1 MRFSMEFKF
10 RAVDHRPHPPLF
22 NSSAPPF
29 SAQHFLP
36 PMNFM
41 PDTRPIPSNGLPFG
55 DFRYY
60 PGPTCDP
67 VGRLNTASVLEF
79 GRERASD
86 DIILSEIARRRE
98 LEMVLRRDIM
108 LLEQE
113 FDMRRDTTSKGL
125 VRLGETQYSN
135 HRFPMVDS
143 FHERLT
149 VFEAVPLVK
158 PLDNI
163 GLNIDTT
170 PAAPEKDKLIVLAK
184 PNPNDF
190 GAKRKATTPP
200 ALDENEEQPP
210 FGMKKKPKEEWS
222 CALCQVT
229 ATNEKNLNQHLQ
241 SKKHKAREARLLP
254 KKNGNC
260 SINVPLKKT
269 GNPSKPPMKCTETS
283 SALEVKADE
292 TASTLELPD
301 CVVLEVKAEV
311 EEKPLELNET
321 AENLES
327 TLQPPIPEVANE
339 GEIIETVQTDEKAVK
354 EKKNK
359 PKNFQ
364 FWCEMCQ
371 VGCYSLKVM
380 DDHQQGKKHKN
391 KLCFYKPKE
400 TCVVDLT
407 TNVSFVEKQDPISEI
422 QAKEMFQVPK
432 VENQAGRP

>member
-1 MRFSMEFKF
+1 MPLRTVYTHTHTVPWLVALLFIQETLLRFLILSMRFSMEFKF

-163 GLNIDTT
+163 GLNIDTP
-170 PAAPEKDKLIVLAK
+170 PAAPEKEKLIVLLIGFK
-184 PNPNDF
+184 
-190 GAKRKATTPP
+190 G
-200 ALDENEEQPP
+200 
-210 FGMKKKPKEEWS
+210 GMRRRR
-222 CALCQVT
+222 
-229 ATNEKNLNQHLQ
+229 H
-241 SKKHKAREARLLP
+241 
-254 KKNGNC
+254 
-260 SINVPLKKT
+260 
-269 GNPSKPPMKCTETS
+269 
-283 SALEVKADE
+283 
-292 TASTLELPD
+292 
-301 CVVLEVKAEV
+301 
-311 EEKPLELNET
+311 
-321 AENLES
+321 
-327 TLQPPIPEVANE
+327 
-339 GEIIETVQTDEKAVK
+339 
-354 EKKNK
+354 
-359 PKNFQ
+359 
-364 FWCEMCQ
+364 
-371 VGCYSLKVM
+371 
-380 DDHQQGKKHKN
+380 
-391 KLCFYKPKE
+391 
-400 TCVVDLT
+400 
-407 TNVSFVEKQDPISEI
+407 
-422 QAKEMFQVPK
+422 
-432 VENQAGRP
+432 